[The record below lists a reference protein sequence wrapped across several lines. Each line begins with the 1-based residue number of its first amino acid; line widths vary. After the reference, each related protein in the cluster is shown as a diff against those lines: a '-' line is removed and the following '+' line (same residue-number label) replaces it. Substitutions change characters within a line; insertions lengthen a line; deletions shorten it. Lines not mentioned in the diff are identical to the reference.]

1 MNSKKVLDVI
11 LIIIFILMSAIGGY
25 LWYDYKLLDVEYEES
40 VKVGEEIS
48 VKKYL
53 LPDEKTNLNL
63 PLKTPRA
70 GFEPATNRLTADRST
85 AELPRITTL
94 RTYPCQ
100 LPKGK

>member
-1 MNSKKVLDVI
+1 MRFVF
-11 LIIIFILMSAIGGY
+11 IFQI
-25 LWYDYKLLDVEYEES
+25 KES
-40 VKVGEEIS
+40 FFETQKS
-48 VKKYL
+48 
-53 LPDEKTNLNL
+53 TNNL
-63 PLKTPRA
+63 FQWINKFTFPLKTPRA

>member
-1 MNSKKVLDVI
+1 MRFVF
-11 LIIIFILMSAIGGY
+11 IFQI
-25 LWYDYKLLDVEYEES
+25 KEYFFETQNKQIYS
-40 VKVGEEIS
+40 DGQ
-48 VKKYL
+48 
-53 LPDEKTNLNL
+53 TNLHL
-63 PLKTPRA
+63 HLKTPRA